1 MSLFEGSSPDP
12 VELSKSSTTKVP
24 DYLTNYLTGL
34 SQAGMGALGT
44 VTPGTAATGT
54 TPGTPPTVT
63 PFTGEQLIAQR
74 PEYYTNL
81 LASGTGTMPRLS
93 DLTRYQ
99 TAADDAT
106 RVGGLA
112 EGVEAADISKFYDP
126 FQQDVVNELAR
137 QSALNVQRNV
147 LPSLR
152 GAFAGQ
158 GAFGSQ
164 RYAGATGQALGDIQA
179 SLLGKQSELM
189 SAGYKNA
196 LEAALREQATQQG
209 LVGGL
214 SSLASVEATA
224 APAAIKQLA
233 DIGVQDLAYNQ
244 SKLEAPLRRAM
255 NVAEIMRGYTYPTS
269 LEETK
274 EEIPT
279 AYGPSALQQ
288 IAGLGTLVGAAFP
301 KGGQGVGDRIIN
313 ALRGAVVDGQLKINM
328 ADLDRIYNEAVEAGD
343 APVSGADLNEWLEG
357 IISGTSG

>member
-1 MSLFEGSSPDP
+1 MGLFEGSSPDP

-34 SQAGMGALGT
+34 SQAGMSALGT
-44 VTPGTAATGT
+44 VTPGAAGAA
-54 TPGTPPTVT
+54 PTLT

-74 PEYYTNL
+74 PDYLKNL
-81 LASGTGTMPRLS
+81 MTPSSMANLPELG

-99 TAADDAT
+99 TAADEAS
-106 RVGGLA
+106 RIGGLA
-112 EGVEAADISKFYDP
+112 EGVEKADISKFYDP
-126 FQQDVVNELAR
+126 YQQDVVNELAR

-189 SAGYKNA
+189 SAGYKQA

-214 SSLASVEATA
+214 SSLANVEAGA

-233 DIGVQDLAYNQ
+233 DIGAQNLAYDQ
-244 SKLEAPLRRAM
+244 SKIEAPLIRAR
-255 NVAEIMRGYTYPTS
+255 NVAEIMRGYNYPTTV
-269 LEETK
+269 EETK
-274 EEIPT
+274 EELPSV
-279 AYGPSALQQ
+279 YQPSALQQ

-301 KGGQGVGDRIIN
+301 IDPKTGKVGGAGGSFIDWVRSNFPSIAAGMTEEQAN
-313 ALRGAVVDGQLKINM
+313 AI
-328 ADLDRIYNEAVEAGD
+328 DLAGLGE
-343 APVSGADLNEWLEG
+343 V
-357 IISGTSG
+357 